1 MFKSYRYRF
10 CRNSVRNIVFSFVS
24 MTFTYIP
31 IFMNYTFRDD
41 LYTSTVIIV
50 KTSAVA
56 FHHIVL
62 GYIYELAEVPGVARE
77 NSILYS

>member
-1 MFKSYRYRF
+1 
-10 CRNSVRNIVFSFVS
+10 
-24 MTFTYIP
+24 
-31 IFMNYTFRDD
+31 MNYTFRDD